1 MYGYKSGISNNNIR
15 VLITLYIPADAKT
28 NFERKS
34 VRNKLFAK
42 YRVNKAN
49 VLRIQDDNL
58 KNYDSAKSLFNDEK
72 ITYIVGSKVNSN
84 FNNDIEV
91 IQGEG
96 IHIFLDSD
104 VALNYCR
111 KIFTQKWTHDI
122 NLYMTFFS
130 NGNTK
135 ERITYMNQ
143 GENKKIELFYDTG
156 KIKSLENIRNYLKN
170 GLCMDW
176 YHTGKVKSYCE
187 YENGLKNGI
196 ERIFFTNAHRKFY
209 ITYVKGILDGKF
221 TSWYMNGNIE
231 IECNYSYGILCDEY
245 KKYDKNGKLIIY
257 KKYQPSYIGV
267 KLLENDAKILTENIV
282 NEIYRAARLVNYYDY
297 DE

>member
-1 MYGYKSGISNNNIR
+1 MYGYKSGISNDGIR
-15 VLITLYIPADAKT
+15 VLISLYIPSDAKT
-28 NFERKS
+28 NFERRS

-42 YRVNKAN
+42 YRVNKAT

-58 KNYDSAKSLFNDEK
+58 KNYNTAKSLFNDEK
-72 ITYIVGSKVNSN
+72 ITYIVGAQVNTN

-104 VALNYCR
+104 VARNYCR

-170 GLCMDW
+170 GLYMEW

-196 ERIFFTNAHRKFY
+196 ERIFYTNAHRKFY
-209 ITYVKGILDGKF
+209 ITYNMGILDGKF
-221 TSWYMNGNIE
+221 TCWHINGE
-231 IECNYSYGILCDEY
+231 IELDCNYSNGVLCDEY
-245 KKYDKNGKLIIY
+245 KKYDKFGKLILY
-257 KKYQPSYIGV
+257 KKYPPPYLSI
-267 KLLENDAKILTENIV
+267 KLQENDAKILTENIV
-282 NEIYRAARLVNYYDY
+282 NEIYRAAKLVNYYDY
-297 DE
+297 

>member
-1 MYGYKSGISNNNIR
+1 MYGYKSGISDNNIR
-15 VLITLYIPADAKT
+15 VLISLYIPPDAKT

-42 YRVNKAN
+42 YRVNKAT

-58 KNYDSAKSLFNDEK
+58 KNYNTAKSLFNDEK
-72 ITYIVGSKVNSN
+72 ITYIVGAQVISN
-84 FNNDIEV
+84 FNNDIEI

-104 VALNYCR
+104 VARNYCR

-196 ERIFFTNAHRKFY
+196 ERIFYTNAHRKFY
-209 ITYVKGILDGKF
+209 ITYNMGILDGKF
-221 TSWYMNGNIE
+221 TCWHINGE
-231 IECNYSYGILCDEY
+231 IELDCNYSNGVLCDEY
-245 KKYDKNGKLIIY
+245 KKYDKFGKLILY
-257 KKYQPSYIGV
+257 KKYPPPYLSI
-267 KLLENDAKILTENIV
+267 KLEENDAKILTENIV
-282 NEIYRAARLVNYYDY
+282 NEIYRAAKLVNYYDY
-297 DE
+297 

>member
-1 MYGYKSGISNNNIR
+1 MYGYKSGISDNNIR
-15 VLITLYIPADAKT
+15 VLISLLIPSDAKN

-34 VRNKLFAK
+34 VKNKLFAK
-42 YRVNKAN
+42 YRVNKAT

-58 KNYDSAKSLFNDEK
+58 KNYDLARSLFNDEK
-72 ITYIVGSKVNSN
+72 ITYIVGAKVNSN

-104 VALNYCR
+104 VALNYGR
-111 KIFTQKWTHDI
+111 KIFTQIWKHDI

-135 ERITYMNQ
+135 ERITYINQ
-143 GENKKIELFYDTG
+143 GENKKIEIFYDTG

-170 GLCMDW
+170 GLFMEW

-196 ERIFFTNAHRKFY
+196 ERIFYTNDHRKFY
-209 ITYVKGILDGKF
+209 ITYNMGILDGKF
-221 TSWYMNGNIE
+221 TCWHINGE
-231 IECNYSYGILCDEY
+231 IELDCNYSNGVLCDEY
-245 KKYDKNGKLIIY
+245 KKYDKFGKLILY
-257 KKYQPSYIGV
+257 KKYPTAYLSI
-267 KLLENDAKILTENIV
+267 KLQKNDAKILTENIV
-282 NEIYRAARLVNYYDY
+282 NEIYRAAKLVNYYDY
-297 DE
+297 

>member
-42 YRVNKAN
+42 YRINKAT
-49 VLRIQDDNL
+49 VLKIHDDDL

-72 ITYIVGSKVNSN
+72 ITYIVGAKVNSN

-196 ERIFFTNAHRKFY
+196 ERIFYTNAHRKFY
-209 ITYVKGILDGKF
+209 ITYNMGILDGKF
-221 TSWYMNGNIE
+221 TCWHINGE
-231 IECNYSYGILCDEY
+231 LELDCNYSNGVLCDEY
-245 KKYDKNGKLIIY
+245 KKYDKNGKLILY
-257 KKYQPSYIGV
+257 KKYLPAYLSI
-267 KLLENDAKILTENIV
+267 KLHENDAKILTENIV
-282 NEIYRAARLVNYYDY
+282 NEIYRAAKLVNYYDY
-297 DE
+297 I